1 MTKLAKNY
9 TQSKEKKMTNIPT
22 NKGRSYIRIELSPK
36 QKELIGVLAE
46 LEGSTSGDLLNRVV
60 ERFIDSNLQLIED
73 YRNSLDVLKQKSRQ
87 RLTMK
92 F

>member
-1 MTKLAKNY
+1 
-9 TQSKEKKMTNIPT
+9 MTNIPT
-22 NKGRSYIRIELSPK
+22 NKGRSYIRIELS

-60 ERFIDSNLQLIED
+60 ERFIDNNLRLIDD
-73 YRNSLDVLKQKSRQ
+73 YRNSLDDLKQKSRL

-92 F
+92 V

>member
-1 MTKLAKNY
+1 
-9 TQSKEKKMTNIPT
+9 MTNIPT

-36 QKELIGVLAE
+36 QKKLIGVLAE

-60 ERFIDSNLQLIED
+60 ERFIDNNLRLIDD
-73 YRNSLDVLKQKSRQ
+73 YRNSLDDLKQKSRL

-92 F
+92 I